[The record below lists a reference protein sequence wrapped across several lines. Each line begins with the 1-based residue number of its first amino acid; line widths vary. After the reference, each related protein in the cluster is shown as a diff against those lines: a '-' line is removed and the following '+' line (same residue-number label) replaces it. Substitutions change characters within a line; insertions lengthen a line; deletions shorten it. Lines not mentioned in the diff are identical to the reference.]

1 MGAQQVLRSLAC
13 CALISSTAIAAPR
26 KEPVAVIDLG
36 PAEASV
42 VHTLEAAL
50 VNAGM
55 QPLDAATE
63 AALAG
68 NGAGNDTIELAA
80 AMTDAQQK
88 FGALDCKGT
97 IAAAKTALPLLAQR
111 QAAALPV
118 PELPRAWAYVL
129 LCADRGGDVDLAMRA
144 AARLRVVGIAADL
157 VPAELIA
164 KYPEVD
170 AALGVDPVEVDVETE
185 VPGATVWLDFA
196 PIGAAPRHL
205 TLAPGEHVI
214 AAASGE
220 RRGFLIGRP
229 IKKQPK
235 LTIEMADQSGPLNA
249 IASTVAS
256 WHGQVPSA
264 EVLTLVLAKVK
275 ARAALVRHGN
285 IVEVWGHA
293 GANEPLRRLGGDDG
307 THSIEDV
314 NRAVALLADRVEG
327 WDAHSPDPDQPLL
340 TESLQ
345 ERVASSHA
353 KGSEPTKWW
362 VYATIGAA
370 LVAGAV
376 VLYAHNQD
384 TDTQEIKL
392 HYP

>member
-1 MGAQQVLRSLAC
+1 M
-13 CALISSTAIAAPR
+13 
-26 KEPVAVIDLG
+26 IDLG

-42 VHTLEAAL
+42 AHTLEAAI
-50 VNAGM
+50 VAAGM
-55 QPLDAATE
+55 QPLDAATA

-68 NGAGNDTIELAA
+68 NGAGNDAIELAV
-80 AMTDAQQK
+80 AMADAQQK

-111 QAAALPV
+111 QAATLAV
-118 PELPRAWAYVL
+118 PELPRAWAYML
-129 LCADRGGDVDLAMRA
+129 LCADRRGDVDLAMRA
-144 AARLRVVGIAADL
+144 AARLRVVGIASDL

-170 AALGVDPVEVDVETE
+170 ATLGVDPVEVDVETE
-185 VPGATVWLDFA
+185 IPGAMVWLDFVRL
-196 PIGAAPRHL
+196 GAAPQHL

-214 AAASGE
+214 AAASGD

-235 LTIEMADQSGPLNA
+235 LTIEMTDQSGPLNA
-249 IASTVAS
+249 IAATVAS

-264 EVLTLVLAKVK
+264 EALTGVLAMVK

-285 IVEVWGHA
+285 VVEVWGHA

-307 THSIEDV
+307 TRTIEDA
-314 NRAVALLADRVEG
+314 NRATALLADRVEG
-327 WDAHSPDPDQPLL
+327 WDAHSPDPDVPLL
-340 TESLQ
+340 TETLQ
-345 ERVASSHA
+345 ERVASTH
-353 KGSEPTKWW
+353 KRGSEPTAWW
-362 VYATIGAA
+362 VYGTIGAA
-370 LVAGAV
+370 LLTGAI
-376 VLYAHNQD
+376 VLYAHHAD
-384 TDTQEIKL
+384 SDTQEIKL